1 MESRKNEMDD
11 RVFSASIVISC
22 IINKPINGK
31 NFKIK
36 IGVFITKIFIRN
48 KIMDV

>member
-31 NFKIK
+31 K
-36 IGVFITKIFIRN
+36 N
-48 KIMDV
+48 KDWYFHNKSIYPE